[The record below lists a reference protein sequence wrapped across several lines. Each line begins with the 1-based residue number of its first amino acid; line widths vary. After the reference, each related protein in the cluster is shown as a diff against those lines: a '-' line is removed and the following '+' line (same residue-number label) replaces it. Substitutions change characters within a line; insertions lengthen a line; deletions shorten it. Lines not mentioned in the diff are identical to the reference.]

1 MTALDPKPSPKTSLP
16 LSPSRDPASERA
28 KLLAEMAAPY
38 RSLRRFIY
46 LAVGFSATVGA
57 FVFFFR
63 ALAGRDLETTL
74 PSLALQLGILAG
86 ALGLNRLESRSQ
98 QKLVRQVRQRLGSQ
112 KESPHPSEGSPQLQG
127 RDGQAFS
134 E

>member
-1 MTALDPKPSPKTSLP
+1 MTGLHPKPSPKARPP
-16 LSPSRDPASERA
+16 LSPGRDPTLERA
-28 KLLAEMAAPY
+28 RLLAEVAAPY

-57 FVFFFR
+57 LVFFFQ

-86 ALGLNRLESRSQ
+86 AIGLERLENRSH
-98 QKLVRQVRQRLGSQ
+98 QKVIRQVKQRLGIQ
-112 KESPHPSEGSPQLQG
+112 QPPPPGEG
-127 RDGQAFS
+127 
-134 E
+134 

>member
-1 MTALDPKPSPKTSLP
+1 MAESDPKSLP
-16 LSPSRDPASERA
+16 KASLPQDLTADRVR
-28 KLLAEMAAPY
+28 LLTELAAPY

-86 ALGLNRLESRSQ
+86 ALGLNRLENRSQ
-98 QKLVRQVRQRLGSQ
+98 QKLVRQMRQRLSSP
-112 KESPHPSEGSPQLQG
+112 KESPPPDALP
-127 RDGQAFS
+127 
-134 E
+134 